1 MSLTKASYSMITGA
15 PANVL
20 DFGADSTGVADSAPA
35 FTAALAASNLVY
47 IPNGTYRTN
56 TTITLASGKVLFGE
70 GYDCVTVNSY
80 AAASPCFQTSPAV
93 LCDVA
98 QMRGINVIAKSS
110 ATSIFDFSTARNC
123 VFDRLQAVMNERTGG
138 GGCIGFNFNKTTLAV
153 GNYYNHLSNS
163 FAFDTGATAS
173 TSVSLNV
180 GRTGDGANSNYF
192 TNIVLNG
199 SNRGLVMAQT
209 VGCVFDKVQI
219 MNCVVEAILM
229 SASSMNNFTAYV
241 ENVPAQGTVDADST
255 NNTFY
260 IYPDGGANPLS
271 INNSTCF
278 VKTITAQFSPAISLS
293 PATINDTWSYDWTGS
308 ATKNFGKLTFQG
320 ANGSATVSINVAG
333 LTVTAGGGS
342 GTRTYLINY
351 VNSTNPT
358 VTEITNANTET
369 GQLTDITAAVST
381 SGSYGVV
388 TFTLTASATLQNVYQ
403 VSTSITHV
411 TMSGTV
417 NAPYANT
424 KWERL

>member
-1 MSLTKASYSMITGA
+1 MITGA

-20 DFGADSTGVADSAPA
+20 DFGADSTGVADSAAA
-35 FTAALAASNLVY
+35 FTAALAASGVVY
-47 IPNGTYRTN
+47 IPNGTYRLN
-56 TTITLASGKVLFGE
+56 STITLASNKVLYGA
-70 GYDCVTVNSY
+70 GYDCVAINSY
-80 AAASPCFQTSPAV
+80 AVASPCFQTTPGV

-98 QMRGINVIAKSS
+98 QLKGINVIAKSS
-110 ATSIFDFSTARNC
+110 ATAIFDFSTARSC

-138 GGCIGFNFNKTTLAV
+138 GGCIGFKFGKTTPAV
-153 GNYYNHLSNS
+153 ANYYNHLSNS
-163 FAFDTGATAS
+163 YSFDVGATAPS
-173 TSVSLNV
+173 SVSLSL
-180 GRTGDGANSNYF
+180 GTTGDGANSNYF
-192 TNIVLNG
+192 SNVVLNG
-199 SNRGLVMAQT
+199 SNRGVDMKAT

-219 MNCVVEAILM
+219 MNCVVEAFLM
-229 SASSMNNFTAYV
+229 SESSMNYFTAYV
-241 ENVPAQGTVDADST
+241 ENVPAQGTLDANST

-260 IYPDGGANPLS
+260 IYPDGGSTTLN

-278 VKTITAQFSPAISLS
+278 VKSISPEYAPQISLS
-293 PATINDTWSYDWTGS
+293 PATINDTTAYYWIGS

-320 ANGSATVSINVAG
+320 ANGSATVSFNVAG
-333 LTVTAGGGS
+333 LTDTAGGGS

-358 VTEITNANTET
+358 VTEIANANTET

-381 SGSYGVV
+381 SGGFGVV
-388 TFTLTASATLQNVYQ
+388 TFTLTANATLQNVYL

-411 TMSGTV
+411 TTSGSV

>member
-20 DFGADSTGVADSAPA
+20 DFGADSTGVADSAAA
-35 FTAALAASNLVY
+35 FTAALASSGVVY
-47 IPNGTYRTN
+47 IPNGVYRLN
-56 TTITLASGKVLFGE
+56 STITLSSGKVLYGA
-70 GYDCVTVNSY
+70 GYDCVAINSY
-80 AAASPCFQTSPAV
+80 AAASPCFQTTPGV

-98 QMRGINVIAKSS
+98 QLKGINVIAKSS
-110 ATSIFDFSTARNC
+110 ATVIFDFSTARSC

-138 GGCIGFNFNKTTLAV
+138 GGCIGFKFGKTTPAV
-153 GNYYNHLSNS
+153 ANYYNHLSNS
-163 FAFDTGATAS
+163 YSFDTGATAAS
-173 TSVSLNV
+173 SVSLSL
-180 GRTGDGANSNYF
+180 GTTGDGANSNYF
-192 TNIVLNG
+192 SNVVLNG
-199 SNRGLVMAQT
+199 SNRGIDMKAT

-219 MNCVVEAILM
+219 MNCVTEAILM
-229 SASSMNNFTAYV
+229 SNSSMNYFTAYV
-241 ENVPAQGTVDADST
+241 EALSNQGTADADST

-320 ANGSATVSINVAG
+320 ANGSATVSINVGG
-333 LTVTAGGGS
+333 LTNTAGGGS
-342 GTRTYLINY
+342 GTRTYLVNY

-358 VTEITNANTET
+358 VTEIANANTET
-369 GQLTDITAAVST
+369 GQLTDITAAAST
-381 SGSYGVV
+381 SGGYGVV

-403 VSTSITHV
+403 VSTSITHI
-411 TMSGTV
+411 TMSGSV

>member
-20 DFGADSTGVADSAPA
+20 DFGADPTGVADSAAA
-35 FTAALAASNLVY
+35 FTAALAASGLVY
-47 IPNGTYRTN
+47 IPNGTYRLN
-56 TTITLASGKVLFGE
+56 STITLASNKVLYGA
-70 GYDCVTVNSY
+70 GYDCVAINSY
-80 AAASPCFQTSPAV
+80 AAASPCFQTTPGV

-98 QMRGINVIAKSS
+98 QLKGINVIAKSS
-110 ATSIFDFSTARNC
+110 ATAIFDFSTARNC

-138 GGCIGFNFNKTTLAV
+138 GGCIGFKFGKTTPAV
-153 GNYYNHLSNS
+153 ANYYNHLSNS
-163 FAFDTGATAS
+163 YSFDVGATAS
-173 TSVSLNV
+173 SSVSLSL
-180 GRTGDGANSNYF
+180 GTTGDGANSNYF
-192 TNIVLNG
+192 SNVVLNG
-199 SNRGLVMAQT
+199 SNRGIDMKAT

-219 MNCVVEAILM
+219 MNCVTEAILM
-229 SASSMNNFTAYV
+229 SNSSMNYFTAYV
-241 ENVPAQGTVDADST
+241 EALSNQGTADADST

-320 ANGSATVSINVAG
+320 VNGSATVSINVAG
-333 LTVTAGGGS
+333 LTDTAGGGS

-358 VTEITNANTET
+358 VTEIANANTET
-369 GQLTDITAAVST
+369 GQLTDITAAAST
-381 SGSYGVV
+381 AGGYGVV

-411 TMSGTV
+411 TMSGSV

-424 KWERL
+424 KWERV

>member
-70 GYDCVTVNSY
+70 GYDCVTINSF
-80 AAASPCFQTSPAV
+80 AAASPCFQTSPGT
-93 LCDVA
+93 LCNSA
-98 QMRGINVIAKSS
+98 QMRGFNVIAKSS
-110 ATSIFDFSTARNC
+110 ATVIFDLSTARFS

-163 FAFDTGATAS
+163 FAFDLGATAA

-192 TNIVLNG
+192 TNVVLNG
-199 SNRGLVMAQT
+199 SNRGLVMAST
-209 VGCVFDKVQI
+209 VGCVFDKIQI

-229 SASSMNNFTAYV
+229 NESSMNNFTVYV
-241 ENVPAQGTVDADST
+241 ENVPAQGTVDANST

-260 IYPDGGANPLS
+260 IYPDGGSTALS
-271 INNSTCF
+271 IDNSTCF
-278 VKTITAQFSPAISLS
+278 VKSISPQYAPQISLS
-293 PATINDTWSYDWTGS
+293 PATINDTYSYNWTGS
-308 ATKNFGKLTFQG
+308 ATKNYGKLTFQG
-320 ANGSATVSINVAG
+320 TSGSATVSINVAG
-333 LTVTAGGGS
+333 LTDTAGSGS

-351 VNSTNPT
+351 VNATNPT
-358 VTEITNANTET
+358 VTEITDASTET
-369 GQLTDITAAVST
+369 GQLTDITAAAST
-381 SGSYGVV
+381 SGGFGVV
-388 TFTLTASATLQNVYQ
+388 TFTLTAHATLRNVYQ

-411 TMSGTV
+411 TMSGTL